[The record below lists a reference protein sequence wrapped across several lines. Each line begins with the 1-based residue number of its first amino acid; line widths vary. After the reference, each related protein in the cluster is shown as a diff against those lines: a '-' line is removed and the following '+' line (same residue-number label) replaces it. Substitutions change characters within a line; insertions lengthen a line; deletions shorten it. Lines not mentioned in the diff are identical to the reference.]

1 MTREGGAYAEPPAR
15 FRKDELF
22 PMMQEW
28 LERLRAFWSAS
39 RRNQITVLLSG
50 VVLVAFIV
58 GSITLFTNRGGASA
72 DATAQATA
80 TSHPQAATPAGPTPT
95 TGPTATP
102 LPRKPVNLAT
112 VGGTEAGFTAVYGRP
127 MGTGVDSGN
136 NLPTVDYK
144 GGGPIGGITIELDS
158 TRSYVVGV
166 VITPQQNAPF
176 DATNLQVIS
185 PHFAPPDAT
194 YDTAVPITN
203 GSNEEVAIF
212 QLGHS
217 AVLAKTLPESGFTD
231 TQGQPVI
238 AGTFCVQIYYIEGAS
253 GKLAYAITLRLG
265 NQPAS
270 PSA

>member
-1 MTREGGAYAEPPAR
+1 
-15 FRKDELF
+15 
-22 PMMQEW
+22 MMQDW

-39 RRNQITVLLSG
+39 RRNQITVLISA
-50 VVLVAFIV
+50 VVLVALIV
-58 GSITLFTNRGGASA
+58 GSISLLTTRGGASA
-72 DATAQATA
+72 NAIAQATA
-80 TSHPQAATPAGPTPT
+80 TSRQTATSAGPTPT

-102 LPRKPVNLAT
+102 LPTKPVNLGI

-127 MGTGVDSGN
+127 TGTGVDSGN

-158 TRSYVVGV
+158 TKSYVVGV
-166 VITPQQNAPF
+166 VITPPQNTPF

-194 YDTAVPITN
+194 YDSAAPITN
-203 GSNEEVAIF
+203 GSNEEVGIF

-217 AVLAKTLPESGFTD
+217 TVLAKTIPESAFTD
-231 TQGQPVI
+231 TQGQLVA

-265 NQPAS
+265 NQPAT
-270 PSA
+270 PGA

>member
-1 MTREGGAYAEPPAR
+1 MTREGGAYSEPPALS
-15 FRKDELF
+15 RKDKLS
-22 PMMQEW
+22 PMMQDW

-39 RRNQITVLLSG
+39 RRNQITLLVSG
-50 VVLVAFIV
+50 VVVVALIV
-58 GSITLFTNRGGASA
+58 GSISLLTTRGGASA
-72 DATAQATA
+72 NAIAQVTA
-80 TSHPQAATPAGPTPT
+80 TSNPQTATPTGPTPT

-102 LPRKPVNLAT
+102 LPTKPVNLAT

-127 MGTGVDSGN
+127 TGVGVDSGN

-158 TRSYVVGV
+158 TKSYVVGV
-166 VITPQQNAPF
+166 VITPPQNAPF

-194 YDTAVPITN
+194 YDSAAPITN
-203 GSNEEVAIF
+203 GSNEEVGIF

-217 AVLAKTLPESGFTD
+217 RVLASTIPESAFSD
-231 TQGQPVI
+231 TQGQLVD

-270 PSA
+270 PGA

>member
-1 MTREGGAYAEPPAR
+1 MTREGGAYSEPPAR
-15 FRKDELF
+15 SRKDELS
-22 PMMQEW
+22 PMLHDW
-28 LERLRAFWSAS
+28 LERLRAVWSAS
-39 RRNQITVLLSG
+39 RRNQITILVSAA
-50 VVLVAFIV
+50 VLVALIV
-58 GSITLFTNRGGASA
+58 GSISLLTTRGGPSA
-72 DATAQATA
+72 NAIAQATA
-80 TSHPQAATPAGPTPT
+80 TPQQAATPAGPTPT

-102 LPRKPVNLAT
+102 LPTKPVNLGI

-127 MGTGVDSGN
+127 TGTGVDSGN

-158 TRSYVVGV
+158 TKSYVVGV
-166 VITPQQNAPF
+166 VITPPQTAPF
-176 DATNLQVIS
+176 DATTLQVIS

-194 YDTAVPITN
+194 YDSAAPITN
-203 GSNEEVAIF
+203 GSNEEVGIF

-217 AVLAKTLPESGFTD
+217 RILASTLPESAFTD
-231 TQGQPVI
+231 TQGQLVD

-270 PSA
+270 PGA